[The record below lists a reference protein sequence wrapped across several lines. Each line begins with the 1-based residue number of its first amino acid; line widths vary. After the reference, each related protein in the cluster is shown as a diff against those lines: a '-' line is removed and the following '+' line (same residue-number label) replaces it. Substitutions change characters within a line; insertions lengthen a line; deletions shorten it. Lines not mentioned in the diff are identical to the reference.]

1 MKDDTIITHSGREP
15 FEHDGAVNV
24 PVYHASTILFPTMR
38 EYLERGDSA
47 RVRYGRRGTPTVFA
61 LEDAVTELE
70 GGTATGTVVVPSG
83 LAAISMT
90 LSALVQAGDHI
101 LVTDHTY
108 SPTRKF
114 ANDVLARMG
123 VETEFYD
130 PLIGGE
136 IERLVRSN
144 TRLIY
149 LESPGTATFH
159 VQDVPAIVEVA
170 REKGVLTAI
179 DNTWSGGYYYKPL
192 AHGVDISLQAGTKY
206 ISAHSDV
213 MIGTITCNEAT
224 LEQIMASA
232 QTFGAC
238 SGPDDVYLA
247 LRGLRTM
254 GVRMPRHYENGVK
267 IAKWLQDRPEVIRV
281 MHPALPQ
288 DPGHE
293 IWKRDFSGAS
303 GLFGFVLA
311 SDDPNKA
318 AAMIDG
324 LRHYGLGSS
333 WGGYESLLVPAS
345 PEKSRTATD
354 WAPGGFTVRIHVGLE
369 DADDLIS
376 DLEEGFHRF
385 NNAS

>member
-224 LEQIMASA
+224 LEQIKASA